1 VASARGF
8 SQPTAA
14 HANLNSGVTLCP
26 EVVNLN
32 QRRLGNSELHVSEIG
47 LGCNNF
53 GYVKALD
60 VNETRRIVHRAFDC
74 GINFLDT
81 SDSYGHSEEF
91 LGQVLGSHRSR
102 IVLATK
108 FGSQLDPEGKKK
120 GASQRY
126 IFSAVEVS
134 LSRLKTEWID
144 LYQLHRPDPGTPIEE
159 TLRALNTLVEQ
170 GKVRYIGCSNFSAE
184 QLVEAHETAERLGL
198 KQFVT
203 SQDEYSLLVRNIET
217 DLLPAVERFGM
228 SELPYFPLASG
239 LLTGKYKRQEEHPAD
254 SRLAQKP
261 ALSQKYATTEN
272 FDKVEKLSA
281 FATRR
286 GHTLLELAFSWL
298 LSHKEVG
305 SVIAGATKPEQV
317 EANSKAGSWKLSPD
331 ELAAV
336 DSITRP

>member
-1 VASARGF
+1 
-8 SQPTAA
+8 
-14 HANLNSGVTLCP
+14 
-26 EVVNLN
+26 VNH
-32 QRRLGNSELHVSEIG
+32 RKLGNSELNVSEIG

-91 LGQVLGSHRSR
+91 LGQTLGSHRSR

-108 FGSQLDPEGKKK
+108 FGSQLDTEGKKK

-126 IFSAVEVS
+126 VFSAVEAS
-134 LSRLKTEWID
+134 LSRLKTDWID
-144 LYQLHRPDPGTPIEE
+144 LYQLHRPDPDTPIEE
-159 TLRALNTLVEQ
+159 TLRALTRLVEQ
-170 GKVRYIGCSNFSAE
+170 GKVRYVGCSNLSLE

-203 SQDEYSLLVRNIET
+203 SQDEYSLLVRDIET
-217 DLLPAVERFGM
+217 GLLPAIQKFHM

-239 LLTGKYKRQEEHPAD
+239 LLTGKYERAKDHPAD

-261 ALSQKYATTEN
+261 ALGERYATPQN
-272 FDKVEKLSA
+272 WDKVEKLSA
-281 FATRR
+281 FAERQ
-286 GHTLLELAFSWL
+286 GHSLLELAFSWL
-298 LSHKEVG
+298 LSHQEVG

-317 EANSKAGSWKLSPD
+317 EGNSKAGNWKLTPD
-331 ELAAV
+331 ELAEV
-336 DSITRP
+336 DHLTRPDAP

>member
-1 VASARGF
+1 VNKRKLGSA
-8 SQPTAA
+8 
-14 HANLNSGVTLCP
+14 
-26 EVVNLN
+26 
-32 QRRLGNSELHVSEIG
+32 ELEVSEIG

-108 FGSQLDPEGKKK
+108 FGSQLDTEGKKK

-126 IFSAVEVS
+126 IFSAAEAS
-134 LSRLKTEWID
+134 LSRLKTDWID
-144 LYQLHRPDPGTPIEE
+144 LYQLHRPDPDTPIEE
-159 TLRALNTLVEQ
+159 TLRALTTLVQQ
-170 GKVRYIGCSNFSAE
+170 GKVRYIGCSNLSPE
-184 QLVEAHETAERLGL
+184 QLIEAHETAERLGL
-198 KQFVT
+198 QQFVT
-203 SQDEYSLLVRNIET
+203 SQDEYSLLARDIET
-217 DLLPAVERFGM
+217 ELLPAIEKFGM

-261 ALSQKYATTEN
+261 ALGERYATPAN
-272 FDKVEKLSA
+272 WDKVEKLSA
-281 FATRR
+281 FASSH
-286 GHTLLELAFSWL
+286 GHSLLELAFSWL
-298 LSHKEVG
+298 LSHKPVA
-305 SVIAGATKPEQV
+305 SVIAGATKPDQV
-317 EANSKAGSWKLSPD
+317 DANSKAGNWRLSPD
-331 ELAAV
+331 ELAEI
-336 DSITRP
+336 DRITRTAAHQE